1 MRVHQQ
7 AAFVL
12 LNRPYSESS
21 WIVEVF
27 SYDFGRLALIAKGAR
42 RPKSRLKGVLLPFQ
56 PLLISW
62 SGKGELPILTSAEI
76 NLDDF
81 DLVENELIGRAL
93 VCGFYCN
100 ELLVNLVHRHDPHQ
114 LLFDEY
120 IATITNLSQC
130 QSNDQLAEVLRDF
143 EQAIVK
149 ETGYGISFNH
159 IAGGKNQ
166 IKQDDFYRFQE
177 GQGFVLANANDRQA
191 VAGRVVLSLAKDS
204 SANHSSELLS
214 AQDKTQSKHLMRDIL
229 NQNLGYKPIVSRKLF
244 LPRGY
249 SENDQA

>member
-1 MRVHQQ
+1 MKVHQQ

-27 SYDFGRLALIAKGAR
+27 SRDHGRLALIAKGAR

-62 SGKGELPILTSAEI
+62 SGKGEIPILTLAEI

-81 DLVENELIGRAL
+81 DLIDNELRDHAL

-100 ELLVNLVHRHDPHQ
+100 ELLANLMHRHDPHQ
-114 LLFDEY
+114 TLFDEY
-120 IATITNLSQC
+120 ISTVIALSQC
-130 QSNDQLAEVLRDF
+130 QSNGELAMVLRDF
-143 EQAIVK
+143 EQTIIK
-149 ETGYGISFNH
+149 ETGYGISFKQV
-159 IAGGKNQ
+159 ADGKTNIKANQ
-166 IKQDDFYRFQE
+166 YYRFQA
-177 GQGFVLANANDRQA
+177 GQGFVITGSNDKQA
-191 VAGRVVLSLAKDS
+191 VSGRVVLALARGDHEDGVKEELS
-204 SANHSSELLS
+204 SQE
-214 AQDKTQSKHLMRDIL
+214 KTQSKHLMRDIL
-229 NQNLGYKPIVSRKLF
+229 NLNLGYKQIVSRDLF
-244 LPRGY
+244 LPRGF